1 MRISDWSSDVCSSD
15 LVDHDRCGPWPDRDL
30 RLAFAYARNADRRP
44 EPVAHHQLSHLH
56 HRRLAVSRRDRCV
69 HALDAA
75 DVAARLWL
83 YRGGLGRH
91 HLRVCRRCDA
101 DEATRATHRQTLR
114 LSLAAA
120 CQCTAECRVPVRL
133 RAVYR
138 SHAAARDAEL
148 VAGLW
153 LLPLAAV
160 HLHQYARL
168 CRYAANP
175 HEPGDELC

>member
-1 MRISDWSSDVCSSD
+1 MFC
-15 LVDHDRCGPWPDRDL
+15 L
-30 RLAFAYARNADRRP
+30 RLRP
-44 EPVAHHQLSHLH
+44 PPGSSPKSSLSPYTSLL
-56 HRRLAVSRRDRCV
+56 LAWRD
-69 HALDAA
+69 
-75 DVAARLWL
+75 
-83 YRGGLGRH
+83 
-91 HLRVCRRCDA
+91 HLRVGRRCDA
-101 DEATRATHRQTLR
+101 DEDDRATHRQTLR

-120 CQCTAECRVPVRL
+120 RQCTAECRVPVRL

-175 HEPGDELC
+175 HEPGDELCQHHAAAVAEPRCRHRLAAVEHVPHAARWRRTRSARLPDIAGGGCRADGGVRAAVPASRG